1 MHAVYDYFYRLVPAN
16 PMVVRI
22 VQGGSRRL
30 RHLWVRMGYL
40 GAIVLLVVIG
50 LFSGSGTASLDELAA
65 AGSSTF
71 NLIAYG
77 QVILTC
83 LLAPLFM
90 AGAIASERS
99 GQTYNILLTT
109 PLSNLQIVLGSLVGR
124 LFFIMA
130 LLLSGLPLF
139 SVLLIFGGVPV
150 QSIFVSFLLATLVAV
165 LIGAIA
171 VTLSVLRAG
180 GRKAVFTFV
189 ICIAAYLVGGYLIDR
204 LLLRLITRGL
214 VTPLTPL
221 HPLLVLE
228 SFLFSAAY
236 RPRTAASVAAYPAW
250 FGWYLMHPLA
260 SFTIITLAISAVLL
274 VGCSLGVRAVGT
286 GESRWVVWLKRKLR
300 VRTPGVAA
308 RKRPARTVGTNPIAW
323 REANTRGKVASGILA
338 RWGFTAIGLLLGAG
352 LVLSYHMGWLPKI
365 PNASGGFDPDS
376 DVFHNALLVLLLLEV
391 AIITLTAIYMSAGSV
406 SKEREDGT
414 LDIMLTTPITPQYYI
429 WGKLQG
435 LVRFLSLLIAV
446 PVITLLMASL
456 YTIVGQLRGWPGATM
471 SQMVSSDWQ
480 SGSITLQTPLVL
492 YEAPLLLLLMLVPF
506 VALCVG
512 VGMSWSLK
520 SRGVLGATVWTV
532 GIVMLVGLVLAA
544 CGYQAARN
552 IPLIGPTINAFS
564 PATNIFMLVNP
575 WQNVASFADSEAFGR
590 FQLWVA
596 ALAAA
601 GGYVVIVYALIMG
614 MVRGFD
620 TTVRKLSGGK

>member
-1 MHAVYDYFYRLVPAN
+1 MYGVLDYFYRLVPAN

-50 LFSGSGTASLDELAA
+50 LFSGTGTASLDELAT
-65 AGSSTF
+65 AGSWTF

-90 AGAIASERS
+90 AGAISSERS

-109 PLSNLQIVLGSLVGR
+109 PLSNLQIVLGSLFGR
-124 LFFIMA
+124 LFFILA

-150 QSIFVSFLLATLVAV
+150 ESIFVSFWLAALVAV
-165 LIGAIA
+165 FIGSIA

-189 ICIAAYLVGGYLIDR
+189 ICIAGYLVGGYLLDVF
-204 LLLRLITRGL
+204 LLRSLSRGT
-214 VTPLTPL
+214 VTWLTPL

-228 SFLFSAAY
+228 SYLLSANY
-236 RPRTAASVAAYPAW
+236 RPVDFASVAGLPGWAAW
-250 FGWYLMHPLA
+250 YRLHPLGA
-260 SFTIITLAISAVLL
+260 FTLITLGLSAILL
-274 VGCSLGVRAVGT
+274 VGSSLGVRAVGT
-286 GESRWVVWLKRKLR
+286 GESKAVVWLKRKLR
-300 VRTPGVAA
+300 LRTPGVMA

-338 RWGFTAIGLLLGAG
+338 RWGFTTVGLLLGAG

-365 PNASGGFDPDS
+365 PNASGGFDPAS
-376 DVFHNALLVLLLLEV
+376 TVFHRALLVLLLLEV
-391 AIITLTAIYMSAGSV
+391 AIIALTAIYMSAGSV

-446 PVITLLMASL
+446 PVLTLAFASV
-456 YTIVGQLRGWPGATM
+456 YTIIGQLRGWSGATM
-471 SQMVSSDWQ
+471 SQTIVSDWS
-480 SGSITLQTPLVL
+480 SGPMAMQTPLVL
-492 YEAPLLLLLMLVPF
+492 YEAPVLLLLMLVPF

-532 GIVMLVGLVLAA
+532 SIISIVGLVLAA
-544 CGYQAARN
+544 CGFQAARS

-575 WQNVASFADSEAFGR
+575 WQNVASFADSEPFGR

-601 GGYVVIVYALIMG
+601 GGYAVIVYALIMG